1 MSDTNETT
9 EPTFEFDKFMKD
21 LDKREKTEADHQRD
35 LRESDETNP
44 TRELNRRT
52 REEWRNR
59 VTWRRR

>member
-1 MSDTNETT
+1 MSDTNETA

>member
-1 MSDTNETT
+1 MSDTKETET
-9 EPTFEFDKFMKD
+9 TFEFDKFMKD

-59 VTWRRR
+59 VTWHRR

>member
-1 MSDTNETT
+1 MSDTKETET
-9 EPTFEFDKFMKD
+9 TFEFDKFMKD

>member
-1 MSDTNETT
+1 MSDTKET

-21 LDKREKTEADHQRD
+21 LDKREKAEAEHQRK

-44 TRELNRRT
+44 TRDLNRRT